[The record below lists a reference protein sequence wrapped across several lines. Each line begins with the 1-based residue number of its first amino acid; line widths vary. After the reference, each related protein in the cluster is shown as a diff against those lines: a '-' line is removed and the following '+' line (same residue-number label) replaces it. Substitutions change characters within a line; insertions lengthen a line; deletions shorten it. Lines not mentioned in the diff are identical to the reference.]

1 MHNSW
6 RVTNFISY
14 ELLQNYFET
23 MNPRKLCSL
32 KDFRI
37 EYFYDR
43 NNMQMLKDSKWYIL
57 S

>member
-14 ELLQNYFET
+14 ELLQNCFET
-23 MNPRKLCSL
+23 TNPRKLCSL